1 MITILICLVTFGIS
15 VWCFSSETQLRKFI
29 LTPYR
34 LERDKNYYT
43 LLTSGFIHAD
53 WMHLIFNM
61 VSFYSFGKNLEQTVG
76 PVKFTL
82 FYLGTIL
89 ITSIISWRKNTDN
102 PLYATLGASGGVC
115 GVLFATVLFYPGLSL
130 YMMFIP
136 IPIPGAIY
144 AVLYLAYTYYSSKS
158 SQSDGINHDAHLW
171 GALCG
176 IAFALILDPQII
188 GRVMRNL
195 LGSGD

>member
-1 MITILICLVTFGIS
+1 MITILICLVTFGLSI
-15 VWCFSSETQLRKFI
+15 WCLNSEDKLDKFI

-34 LERDKNYYT
+34 LKRNKNYYT

-61 VSFYSFGKNLEQTVG
+61 ISFYSFGKNLEITVG
-76 PVKFTL
+76 PIKFLL

-89 ITSIISWRKNTDN
+89 ITSVISWRKNLEN

-115 GVLFATVLFYPGLSL
+115 GVLFATILFYPNLSL

-136 IPIPGAIY
+136 IPIPGSIY
-144 AVLYLAYTYYSSKS
+144 AVLYLVYTYFSSKS
-158 SQSDGINHDAHLW
+158 GHSDGINHDAHLW

-176 IAFALILDPQII
+176 IVFALLLEPEIL
-188 GRVMRNL
+188 GRVLRNIS
-195 LGSGD
+195 GS